1 MKLIFRYILRTHAAP
16 FIFGTATV
24 VFIFLMQFVM
34 NYLDQLVGKG
44 LNEWLILELITYNI
58 AWMLVLAVPM
68 GVLFSTLMAFG
79 SMSAAHEITIIKASG
94 GSLIRM
100 MMPVVIM
107 GFIVSVALFWF
118 NDQVLPEA
126 NHSAKILMSDIQ
138 RKKPTFALESGQFST
153 QLDGYTILAR
163 KVDSATGTMKGV
175 TIYDM
180 SQFQRRNIISAD
192 TGFLKFSD
200 DFKNLIL
207 DLKNGEIHQVNLGVV
222 DNYRIVNFEK
232 YKISIP
238 ASGFAFEQSSSDIV
252 AKGDREL
259 NIRDMEEIVDS
270 ARVNKNKFLEDA
282 DSLMK
287 SMLNSYIFGKIKD
300 TGNIGREKPVKNLN
314 LPDESYK
321 GISVELYNDSPD
333 TTNEA
338 ILNRIMS
345 KTNIDKSII
354 VGQQNQAE
362 FFDTKIGQYQVE
374 IYKKY
379 AIPFACLV
387 FVFVGAPLGIIT
399 KGGNFGLSAGIS
411 LLFYIFYWVSLIGGE
426 KLADRGIL
434 QPWLAMWLGN
444 IIIGILGIILT
455 LRVNYESLHFLDIRN
470 LWRKN

>member
-1 MKLIFRYILRTHAAP
+1 
-16 FIFGTATV
+16 
-24 VFIFLMQFVM
+24 
-34 NYLDQLVGKG
+34 
-44 LNEWLILELITYNI
+44 
-58 AWMLVLAVPM
+58 MLVLAVPM
-68 GVLFSTLMAFG
+68 GVLFATLLSFG

-94 GSLIRM
+94 GSFIGM
-100 MMPVVIM
+100 MTPVVIM
-107 GFIVSVALFWF
+107 GFLISLGLFWF

-153 QLDGYTILAR
+153 QLEGFTILSR
-163 KVDSATGTMKGV
+163 KVDSATGIMKGV

-180 SQFQRRNIISAD
+180 TQFQRRNIISAD
-192 TGFLKFSD
+192 TGFLQFSD
-200 DFKNLIL
+200 DYKSLIL
-207 DLKNGEIHQVNLGVV
+207 DLKNGEIHQVNLGAV
-222 DNYRIVNFEK
+222 DNYRIVNFDK

-238 ASGFAFEQSSSDIV
+238 ASGFAFEQSSSEIV
-252 AKGDREL
+252 SKGDREL
-259 NIRDMEEIVDS
+259 NIKDMEQIVDT
-270 ARVNKNKFLEDA
+270 ARSNKQKFLTDA

-287 SMLNSYIFGKIKD
+287 YMLSSYIFGKQKD
-300 TGNIGREKPVKNLN
+300 SIIPSKEIPLRNLN

-321 GISVELYNDSPD
+321 GITSELYDKTPD
-333 TTNEA
+333 TTSESV
-338 ILNRIMS
+338 LNRIMS
-345 KTNIDKSII
+345 RTNIDKSII
-354 VGQQNQAE
+354 VGQQNQAD

-411 LLFYIFYWVSLIGGE
+411 LAFYIVYWVSLIGGE

-444 IIIGILGIILT
+444 IIIGVLGIILT
-455 LRVNYESLHFLDIRN
+455 LRVNYESLHFLNIRN

>member
-1 MKLIFRYILRTHAAP
+1 MKLIFRYILKTHAAP

-24 VFIFLMQFVM
+24 VFIFLMQFIM

-44 LNEWLILELITYNI
+44 LDEWLIIELIIYNI

-68 GVLFSTLMAFG
+68 GVLFSTLMSFG
-79 SMSAAHEITIIKASG
+79 TMSAAHEVTIIKASG

-100 MMPVVIM
+100 MSPVVIM
-107 GFIVSVALFWF
+107 GFLLSLGLFWF

-153 QLDGYTILAR
+153 QLEGYTILAR
-163 KVDSATGTMKGV
+163 KVDSASGVMKGV

-180 SQFQRRNIISAD
+180 TQFQRRNIISAD

-200 DFKNLIL
+200 DFRNLIL
-207 DLKNGEIHQVNLGVV
+207 DLKQGEIHQVNLGAV
-222 DNYRIVNFEK
+222 DNYRIVKFEK
-232 YKISIP
+232 YNIKIP

-259 NIRDMEEIVDS
+259 NIKDMEQIVDT
-270 ARVNKNKFLEDA
+270 ARANKQRFIDDA

-287 SMLNSYIFGKIKD
+287 FMLSSYIYGKQKD
-300 TGNIGREKPVKNLN
+300 SLKAGVEKPMQNIV
-314 LPDESYK
+314 LPDESFK
-321 GISVELYNDSPD
+321 GITAELYDDSPD
-333 TTNEA
+333 TTSESV
-338 ILNRIMS
+338 LNRIVS
-345 KTNIDKSII
+345 RTNIDKSII
-354 VGQQNQAE
+354 TGQKNQAD

-411 LLFYIFYWVSLIGGE
+411 LAFYIFYWVSLIGGE

-455 LRVNYESLHFLDIRN
+455 LRVNFESLHFLDIRN
-470 LWRKN
+470 LWRK